1 MIMVKILVLFL
12 FFSSNAFCNSVV
24 ATNNNTTKTSTTQ
37 TTNNKTENTNQNIN
51 SNIENNLVGKKAA
64 NDEIFLTPISDDY
77 YKDFKS
83 FMLGDSVIG
92 IIRKAL
98 DININKK
105 TITEEI
111 MGEDNQEKLT
121 SDLGNIYLK
130 TIIFLS
136 DNFWSIWINDKK
148 ITNKTNNDEN
158 NEFVVLKINNNEAM
172 ILLRVSKT
180 KWSYIN
186 SANKIK
192 EYEYEI
198 NDDNQVEFIITL
210 APNQTFVAS
219 KNEVVDGKYRN
230 EEELLMDSLNNSSNE
245 FNLDNLFDA
254 NSFDFNGLLN

>member
-1 MIMVKILVLFL
+1 MIKFLILFL

-24 ATNNNTTKTSTTQ
+24 ANTNNTTQISTVQ
-37 TTNNKTENTNQNIN
+37 TTNNKTEDTNQNV
-51 SNIENNLVGKKAA
+51 SDNIKNNLVGKEPI
-64 NDEIFLTPISDDY
+64 NDDIFLTPISDDY

-92 IIRKAL
+92 IIKKAL

-105 TITEEI
+105 TMTEDI
-111 MGEDNQEKLT
+111 MGEDSEEQLT
-121 SDLGNIYLK
+121 SDIGNIYLK
-130 TIIFLS
+130 SIIFLS
-136 DNFWSIWINDKK
+136 NNFWSIWINDKK
-148 ITNKTNNDEN
+148 ITNKTNNEEN
-158 NEFVVLKINNNEAM
+158 NEFIVKKINNNEAT

-186 SANKIK
+186 SANEIK
-192 EYEYEI
+192 EGEYKI
-198 NDDNQVEFIITL
+198 NDDNQVEFMITL
-210 APNQTFVAS
+210 SPNQTFVAS
-219 KNEVVDGKYRN
+219 KNEIIDGKYRN